1 MTKSTALTTP
11 KLEKISTTDD
21 LIHILSRKDKVARSA
36 FFWKKVDEEVHRQ
49 LLYLVAWELNLSNP
63 RLIASKFLE
72 KKRFRFLNN
81 LPLNGLYSYY
91 KNKIPRKKGVHII
104 THVCDLLNIPPVSTD
119 DWLDYIKNHNIFSWG
134 NIPGAVKKEI
144 LSQACRERGYRHPI
158 QMTFDDFALPFK
170 FLNNKTLTGF
180 YNHFNS
186 LHRGV
191 RGMVVKNM
199 CDMLKIKTTEDDWI
213 AYITTGNSMTLW
225 NIIPKPVIRNLL
237 FRAADTLGYSNPRM
251 MSTDDLKTELDF
263 LQGLSFYSFASR
275 YFGVDTRGVRTIDY
289 ICDEYEVP
297 PLTFDEWLYLAGHQT
312 NFRWERFPRHYLG
325 RLLTLKTEEAK
336 KKSPRILRH
345 EDFCRPFSAINNKN
359 LLGLY
364 NYYARLK
371 KDKKFDTV
379 DFLCD
384 LAGIPPLDFSQ
395 WLAGVKRG
403 SKISWESLSPELIK
417 EILGKAAEEL
427 GLKNPRLMDQSS
439 FYQRFSFLDGKTL
452 SGLYAH
458 FSARAA
464 KEKNAIL
471 PYICDTL
478 GIERLALKDWFN
490 AIGTTALI
498 RWEKV
503 PLKVQREIVLRA
515 AAEMKLS
522 HPRLMK
528 TKEFTSVPLP
538 FLYGKT
544 LSGLYC
550 HYAEK
555 KPQPDLE
562 IPEYIMNT
570 LQIPQAEI
578 NLQTGRVSTIDS
590 LSHRKY
596 FDSRANCKAFLNTY
610 LKHFSLESLCK
621 KYSMLHNAKKAGIY
635 KKGLVTLIA
644 PMNKKT
650 YVDFLY
656 ELLKNTPRDSLGLR
670 KRRHSDYRLL
680 KEDLYA
686 LAEIKEKEAKKDEQG
701 KISLARIERVQE
713 KSKEDVIRE
722 LRCYQE
728 ILSLKEKKYH
738 QVSST
743 CLSAD
748 NETAVFNVPAPFLPG
763 DILTAGSG
771 EEFKVIECRTHMD
784 GEGYIVELEAISPVP
799 VDWIFQIHTLV
810 KDSNE
815 AVLGAWIGRLQE
827 RVENDTLSPLLAVA
841 LGLKKEKQ
849 LSPKNLKVLPEKA
862 YFNQKLTGNEAQK
875 QAVNLALTLDG
886 IDHTLAVIQGP
897 PGTGKTTLITEIALQ
912 YYSRGKN
919 VLVLAKTNVAVDNIL
934 EKLMP
939 EKIRVLRSGNNL
951 HWKSNLPGVHKVST
965 ANPLYLAALE
975 NTNKIVLGTPLGF
988 YLDRNLAPEKYDLVI
1003 IDEASQMD
1011 FPETLFSLDFAD
1023 KCVMIGDHLQIPP
1036 YPIAQEILME
1046 YNPHLSPDEREK
1058 LQQSLFEKLITDRDR
1073 FNSVFL
1079 DVNYR
1084 TEHPKMVSFI
1094 SDLIYDGRL
1103 SPNPDSDYYRLSSAG
1118 RKKFFPNP
1126 IEIVDTAN
1134 IPERNLRMETEI
1146 NSTYYNLTEAM
1157 LCVRK
1162 VLNLLEDGESLD
1174 DICIITPYK
1183 AQVEKIKEV
1192 FAENY
1197 KYFSV
1202 EESDF
1207 KEFTENNIYTIDSFQ
1222 GREEENVIISWVR
1235 SNYEEPK
1242 ARKTGFLKDFRR
1254 VNVSLSRARKKMILI
1269 GDFDT
1274 LTNSENSVVRYI
1286 FSQIKN
1292 LGKEDKIVL

>member
-1 MTKSTALTTP
+1 MTKSTAVTTA
-11 KLEKISTTDD
+11 KKTEKISNTDD
-21 LIHILSRKDKVARSA
+21 LLHILSRKDKNVRSA
-36 FFWKKVDEEVHRQ
+36 FFWKKVDQEVHRR
-49 LLYLVAWELNLSNP
+49 LLYLIARELNLSNP

-72 KKRFRFLNN
+72 KQRFRFLNN

-91 KNKIPRKKGVHII
+91 KNKIPRKKGIHII
-104 THVCDLLNIPPVSTD
+104 TRVCDLLNIPPVSIE
-119 DWLDYIKNHNIFSWG
+119 DWLDYIKRHNIFSWG
-134 NIPGAVKKEI
+134 NIPRAVKKEI
-144 LSQACRERGYRHPI
+144 LLRACRERGYRHPI
-158 QMTFDDFALPFK
+158 QMSFDDFALPFQ
-170 FLNNKTLTGF
+170 FLNNKALTGF

-186 LHRGV
+186 LHRGI
-191 RGMVVKNM
+191 RGMVIKNM
-199 CDMLKIKTTEDDWI
+199 CNMLKIKITEEDWI
-213 AYITTGNSMTLW
+213 TYITTDNTMTLW
-225 NIIPKPVIRNLL
+225 NIIPKPVLKNLL
-237 FRAADTLGYSNPRM
+237 FRAAGALGYSNPRM
-251 MSTDDLKTELDF
+251 MSTDDLKTGIDF

-275 YFGVDTRGVRTIDY
+275 YFGVDTKGVRTIDY

-297 PLTFDEWLYLAGHQT
+297 PLTFEEWLCLAGRQA

-325 RLLTLKTEEAK
+325 RLLALKADEAK
-336 KKSPRILRH
+336 KESPRMLRH
-345 EDFCRPFSAINNKN
+345 EDFCRPFSTLNNRN
-359 LLGLY
+359 LTGLY
-364 NYYARLK
+364 NCYARLK
-371 KDKKFDTV
+371 KDKKIDTV

-384 LAGIPPLDFSQ
+384 LAGIPALDFSQ
-395 WLAGVKRG
+395 WLAGIKHG
-403 SKISWESLSPELIK
+403 SKISWESLPPELVK
-417 EILGKAAEEL
+417 EIIWKAAEEL

-439 FYQRFSFLDGKTL
+439 FYQRFSFLNGKTL

-464 KEKNAIL
+464 KEQSKVL
-471 PYICDTL
+471 PFICDTL
-478 GIERLALKDWFN
+478 GIERLTLKDWFN
-490 AIGTTALI
+490 LIGTASLI

-503 PLKVQREIVLRA
+503 PPKVQREVVLKA
-515 AAEMKLS
+515 AAEMNLP

-528 TKEFTSVPLP
+528 TREFTSVPLQ

-544 LSGLYC
+544 LAGLYC

-555 KPQPDLE
+555 KPQPGLE

-590 LSHRKY
+590 LTHRKY

-610 LKHFSLESLCK
+610 LKQFSLESLCK
-621 KYSMLHNAKKAGIY
+621 KYSMLRNAKKAGIY
-635 KKGLVTLIA
+635 KKGLVTLVA

-670 KRRHSDYRLL
+670 KRRNGDYRLL
-680 KEDLYA
+680 KNDLYA
-686 LAEIKEKEAKKDEQG
+686 LAGIKEKEDKQK
-701 KISLARIERVQE
+701 KISPARIARVQE
-713 KSKEDVIRE
+713 KPKEDVLRE

-738 QVSST
+738 QVSCT

-763 DILTAGSG
+763 DILSAGSG
-771 EEFKVIECRTHMD
+771 EEFKVIECRTHID
-784 GEGYIVELEAISPVP
+784 GEGYLVELEALSPVP
-799 VDWIFQIHTLV
+799 VDWVSQINTLV

-815 AVLGAWIGRLQE
+815 AVLGAWIERLQE
-827 RVENDTLSPLLAVA
+827 RVENNTLSPLLAVT
-841 LGLKKEKQ
+841 LGRKKEKQ
-849 LSPKNLKVLPEKA
+849 LYPENLKILPEKA
-862 YFNQKLTGNEAQK
+862 YFNKKLTGNEAQK

-886 IDHTLAVIQGP
+886 NVYTLAVIQGP
-897 PGTGKTTLITEIALQ
+897 PGAGKTTLITEIGLQ

-919 VLVLAKTNVAVDNIL
+919 VLILAKTNVAVDNIM
-934 EKLMP
+934 ERLMK

-965 ANPLYLAALE
+965 ANPFYLATLE

-988 YLDRNLAPEKYDLVI
+988 YLDRNLAPEEYDLVI

-1011 FPETLFSLDFAD
+1011 FPETLFSLDFAK

-1036 YPIAQEILME
+1036 YPIAQEILTE
-1046 YNPHLSPDEREK
+1046 YNPRLTQAEREK

-1079 DVNYR
+1079 DINYR
-1084 TEHPKMVSFI
+1084 TEHPEMVSFI
-1094 SDLIYDGRL
+1094 SDLVYDGRL
-1103 SPNPDSDYYRLSSAG
+1103 SCNLESDYYRLSPAG
-1118 RKKFFPNP
+1118 RKKFFPYP
-1126 IEIVDTAN
+1126 IEIVDTAD
-1134 IPERNLRMETEI
+1134 IPERNLRVESEI

-1162 VLNLLEDGESLD
+1162 VLNLLEDGESLH

-1183 AQVEKIKEV
+1183 AQVEKIKEI
-1192 FAENY
+1192 FLKNY

-1202 EESDF
+1202 DESNF
-1207 KEFTENNIYTIDSFQ
+1207 TEFTEKNIYTVDSFQ

-1235 SNYEEPK
+1235 SNYEEPKK

-1274 LTNSENSVVRYI
+1274 LTNSENSVVQYI
-1286 FSQIKN
+1286 FGQIKN
-1292 LGKEDKIVL
+1292 LQKEEKIVL